1 MIKQINECLCI
12 SGSPQLSERNIT
24 NTLYIVTNVAVLSH
38 RDKNLPFTS
47 GRLRLVYL
55 DERMYD

>member
-1 MIKQINECLCI
+1 M

-24 NTLYIVTNVAVLSH
+24 YTLYIVTNVAVLSH